1 MNREFLVRI
10 KRGNE
15 AEAQVPIWIPLSIIA
30 KGAAISHGTSAHV
43 AQSAVDAIIGYGGV
57 VANRSRGGQY
67 VDAMGEVSMASKVS
81 ALALTKAGGSDEA
94 ALAVQRAVLGWGGY
108 LVAYIYANNVVV
120 LDDSSSSITD
130 ERYGH
135 HQKRNRREGGSD
147 ARHNPLWKASL
158 AAFRS
163 SSTATSKAD
172 SRDYSTMTI
181 PSSCSRAIHERKS
194 IVDYYETNVG
204 KIPLIGSD
212 IYIIPENQV
221 KLGER
226 QLIPLNA
233 RGIPSFSSAEGIS
246 SVRMKEECKSSN
258 GDVPL
263 SLHSSDKNLNRVDE
277 VLHNL
282 QIEQQ
287 CRIGNKSMA
296 ENKESSVDIQM
307 IQSNN
312 KQIHPTIMSKLSTK
326 KNMIGLLI
334 LALIAIIAVTL
345 GVGLKSLSEES
356 KVSTFNS
363 DLGDSNTSVSNELE
377 VISEWEW
384 EHEKSLPG
392 ESKVNISNSDVGD
405 YNISVADELEVIL
418 EWEMDNETSLS
429 EESKVTTSTSG
440 DYNISVADELE
451 VVSEWEWEYEMTEEP
466 CVGEEEEDVIIEPIR
481 ALRAKKSSNDRSS
494 VFDPSSS
501 YGIYI

>member
-1 MNREFLVRI
+1 MNREFRVRI

-15 AEAQVPIWIPLSIIA
+15 DEVQVPIWIPLSIIA
-30 KGAAISHGTSAHV
+30 KGAAISHGTSSYAAEAV
-43 AQSAVDAIIGYGGV
+43 VDAVIGHGGV
-57 VANRSRGGQY
+57 VANRSRGGRY
-67 VDAMGEVSMASKVS
+67 VDAMGEVSVASKVS

-108 LVAYIYANNVVV
+108 LVPYIYANNVVV

-135 HQKRNRREGGSD
+135 HQKRNRREGGSE
-147 ARHNPLWKASL
+147 ARHNPLWRASL
-158 AAFRS
+158 AAFLRS

-226 QLIPLNA
+226 QLIPLDA

-296 ENKESSVDIQM
+296 ENKESSVDIEM

-326 KNMIGLLI
+326 KKMIGLLI

-363 DLGDSNTSVSNELE
+363 DLGDTDITVSNELE
-377 VISEWEW
+377 VISEREW
-384 EHEKSLPG
+384 EHEKSLP
-392 ESKVNISNSDVGD
+392 
-405 YNISVADELEVIL
+405 
-418 EWEMDNETSLS
+418 
-429 EESKVTTSTSG
+429 EESKVTISNSEVE

-451 VVSEWEWEYEMTEEP
+451 VVSEWEWEHEMAEEP
-466 CVGEEEEDVIIEPIR
+466 CVGEESNDNIIEPVR

-494 VFDPSSS
+494 SSIPHPHMEYTSKANKSNPNDYASSNPSDYESKSKSS
-501 YGIYI
+501 KSKV

>member
-57 VANRSRGGQY
+57 VANRSRGRY

-120 LDDSSSSITD
+120 LYDSSSSITD

-135 HQKRNRREGGSD
+135 HQKRNRREGGSE
-147 ARHNPLWKASL
+147 ARHNPLWRASL
-158 AAFRS
+158 AAFLRS

-226 QLIPLNA
+226 QLIPLDA

-246 SVRMKEECKSSN
+246 SVRMKELCKSSN
-258 GDVPL
+258 GDVSL
-263 SLHSSDKNLNRVDE
+263 SLHSSDKNLRVDE

-296 ENKESSVDIQM
+296 ENKESSVDIEM

-312 KQIHPTIMSKLSTK
+312 KQIHPTFMSKLSTK

-363 DLGDSNTSVSNELE
+363 DLGDTNITVSNELE

-384 EHEKSLPG
+384 EHEKSL
-392 ESKVNISNSDVGD
+392 
-405 YNISVADELEVIL
+405 L
-418 EWEMDNETSLS
+418 
-429 EESKVTTSTSG
+429 EESKVSISG
-440 DYNISVADELE
+440 DSNTTVSDELE
-451 VVSEWEWEYEMTEEP
+451 VVSEWEWEHEMAEVP
-466 CVGEEEEDVIIEPIR
+466 CVGGSNNNIIEPIR

-494 VFDPSSS
+494 SSIPHPHMGYTSKANKSNPNDYASSNPSDYESKSKSS
-501 YGIYI
+501 KSKV

>member
-57 VANRSRGGQY
+57 VANRSRGRY

-120 LDDSSSSITD
+120 LYDSSSSITD

-135 HQKRNRREGGSD
+135 HQKRNRREGGSE
-147 ARHNPLWKASL
+147 ARHNPLWRASL
-158 AAFRS
+158 AAFLRS

-226 QLIPLNA
+226 QLIPLDA

-246 SVRMKEECKSSN
+246 SVRMKELCKSSN
-258 GDVPL
+258 GDVSL
-263 SLHSSDKNLNRVDE
+263 SLHSSDKNLRVDE

-296 ENKESSVDIQM
+296 ENKESSVDIEM

-356 KVSTFNS
+356 KVSTFNV
-363 DLGDSNTSVSNELE
+363 GDSNISVSNELE

-384 EHEKSLPG
+384 EHEKSL
-392 ESKVNISNSDVGD
+392 
-405 YNISVADELEVIL
+405 L
-418 EWEMDNETSLS
+418 
-429 EESKVTTSTSG
+429 EESKVSISG
-440 DYNISVADELE
+440 DSNTTVSDELE
-451 VVSEWEWEYEMTEEP
+451 VVSEWEWEHEMAEVP
-466 CVGEEEEDVIIEPIR
+466 CVGGSNNNIIEPIR

-494 VFDPSSS
+494 SSIPHPYVEYTSKANKSNPNDYASSNPSDYESKSKSS
-501 YGIYI
+501 KSKV